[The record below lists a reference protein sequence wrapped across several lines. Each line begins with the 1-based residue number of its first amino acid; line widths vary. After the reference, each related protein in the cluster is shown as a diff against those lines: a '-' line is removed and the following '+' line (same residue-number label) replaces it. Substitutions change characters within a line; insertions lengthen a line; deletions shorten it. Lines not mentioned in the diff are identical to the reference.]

1 MFVNPPIR
9 KDSLFLGLAF
19 IHCHLAFLPS
29 TIPRL
34 EKSGLPLTEALSL
47 MDSASS
53 KISGIPGTISAAL
66 QAKMCSVLAKNPALN
81 TMRLVG
87 QILKG
92 DKETV
97 LPPEIGIN
105 THDVV
110 ALKYCPVVSADVERS
125 FSVYKNILS
134 DRRHRFTNDNLSK
147 YVTCHCFYNHE
158 STK

>member
-1 MFVNPPIR
+1 
-9 KDSLFLGLAF
+9 
-19 IHCHLAFLPS
+19 
-29 TIPRL
+29 
-34 EKSGLPLTEALSL
+34 

-53 KISGIPGTISAAL
+53 KISGIPGTIGAAL

-110 ALKYCPVVSADVERS
+110 ALKYALLCLLMLNAVSLFTKTSQRS
-125 FSVYKNILS
+125 MLWNSR
-134 DRRHRFTNDNLSK
+134 DRCYRNTIFAI
-147 YVTCHCFYNHE
+147 F
-158 STK
+158 